1 MCAAAC
7 ASTTR
12 AYAPH
17 TRQFLIDVA
26 AIRNACKC
34 HKNNAL
40 ALSNHCS
47 LRVLARFIQHSSG
60 LPRIRNHSTS
70 VCTRSL
76 ARPFLFD
83 TNEPT
88 RKNLTCS

>member
-12 AYAPH
+12 AHAPH

-40 ALSNHCS
+40 AFSNHCS

-70 VCTRSL
+70 DCTRSP
-76 ARPFLFD
+76 AHFYSIQMNQREK
-83 TNEPT
+83 T
-88 RKNLTCS
+88 